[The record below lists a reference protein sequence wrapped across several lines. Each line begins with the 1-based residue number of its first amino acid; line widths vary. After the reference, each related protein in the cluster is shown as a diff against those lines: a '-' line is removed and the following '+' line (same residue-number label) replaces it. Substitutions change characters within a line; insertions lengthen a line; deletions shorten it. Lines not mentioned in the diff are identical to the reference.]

1 MSTTTA
7 EPAIADGPAAPA
19 PAPAA
24 DPELRTYRGRTLEEL
39 LPKIRDE
46 LGPDAIVVRQ
56 RDGLMGG
63 IGGFFQQ
70 RFVEIEARRG
80 HTRVDV
86 YDEPPAAED
95 FAAQLAVAEEL
106 AGEPLVSAPFAD
118 ALPQAAEAAF
128 AAAAPEPAP
137 APAAAA
143 PAPAAAAPEPAPAA
157 SAPAAAASAPAAAAS
172 APAAAAPEPAPAPP
186 PPAAV
191 APLPVTDA
199 PPEPAAEP
207 APPAADF
214 ASALPVAARPDA
226 EVAAPQPV
234 AAPEAA
240 PEPPAPAEPAA
251 AAPAEHPELIATLV
265 AHGISDAFACELVA
279 GATAHLLPL
288 MGGGDVRAATAAA
301 LARRIPLA
309 PLPIGRANARAV
321 AFVGAPGAGK
331 TRCAAALAA
340 AHAQA
345 GQVVR
350 VVALD
355 AEDDGA
361 ELTRL
366 LASHGV
372 EVHSAGSPSA
382 ARAALEG
389 APADALVVLDTPAVA
404 PGDADGV
411 ARLAERLARIGV
423 PATQVALPA
432 TLSAAAAR
440 EQLDRLAPLR
450 PAALTLTHADATDH
464 VGAIVELACTTAL
477 PLAHVADGRPL
488 PGGLR
493 HADPAE
499 LAERLLR

>member
-7 EPAIADGPAAPA
+7 EPAIADIPVAPRPTA
-19 PAPAA
+19 E
-24 DPELRTYRGRTLEEL
+24 PELHTYRGRTLEEL

-80 HTRVDV
+80 HPRVDV
-86 YDEPPAAED
+86 YDEPPPAED
-95 FAAQLAVAEEL
+95 FAAQLAAAEEQ
-106 AGEPLVSAPFAD
+106 AGEPLVTAGPFAD
-118 ALPQAAEAAF
+118 ALPQAG
-128 AAAAPEPAP
+128 EPAP
-137 APAAAA
+137 
-143 PAPAAAAPEPAPAA
+143 AAPEPAPAA
-157 SAPAAAASAPAAAAS
+157 
-172 APAAAAPEPAPAPP
+172 
-186 PPAAV
+186 
-191 APLPVTDA
+191 
-199 PPEPAAEP
+199 PEPAAAVPPPVAES

-214 ASALPVAARPDA
+214 ATALPVAARP
-226 EVAAPQPV
+226 E
-234 AAPEAA
+234 
-240 PEPPAPAEPAA
+240 PEPPAAEPTAPRAAANPLATADESPAALAPAA
-251 AAPAEHPELIATLV
+251 AEHSELTATLV
-265 AHGISDAFACELVA
+265 AHGVSDAFARELVA
-279 GATAHLLPL
+279 DATAHLLPL
-288 MGGGDVRAATAAA
+288 MGDGDLRGAVAAA

-309 PLPIGRANARAV
+309 PLPVAGRTRAI

-345 GQVVR
+345 GRPTR

-366 LASHGV
+366 LAPHGV
-372 EVHSAGSPSA
+372 AVEAVTGPD
-382 ARAALEG
+382 ALRG
-389 APADALVVLDTPAVA
+389 ALDDAPDGALVVLDTPAVS
-404 PGDADGV
+404 PGDADAV
-411 ARLAERLARIGV
+411 ARLAARLAPIGLDE
-423 PATQVALPA
+423 TQLALPA

-440 EQLDRLAPLR
+440 EQLERLAPLG

-464 VGAIVELACTTAL
+464 VGAIVELACASAL